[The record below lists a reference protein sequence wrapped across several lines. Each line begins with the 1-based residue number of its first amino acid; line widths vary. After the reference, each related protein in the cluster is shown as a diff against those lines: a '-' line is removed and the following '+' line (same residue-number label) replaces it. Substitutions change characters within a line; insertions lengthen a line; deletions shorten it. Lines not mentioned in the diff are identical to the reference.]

1 VPIAELNGN
10 KLYYEV
16 TGDGPDTILFSHGAF
31 LDHTVWDR
39 VVAELSGDYRCITWD
54 ERGHGMSECNGPFD
68 YWDAAKDALGLLDVV
83 GADEAVFVGMSQ
95 GGWLSQRAALTAPEK
110 VRGVVLQGT
119 SISLLTEEEQAGYA
133 QLGQAWVTMG
143 PVGDIANAV
152 LGIQFAGS
160 DYDGSYWI
168 QRWQSKPPSAWAE
181 VWQTILNRDD
191 ITDRVRKFPCPV
203 AVVHGSADAAFS
215 PDIARATVNM
225 VPYCVGLTMILG
237 GPHAAALTHP
247 QEVAGAVRTFV
258 QGLSG

>member
-31 LDHTVWDR
+31 LDHTMWEF
-39 VVAELSGDYRCITWD
+39 VVADLSADYRCITWD

-68 YWDAAKDALGLLDVV
+68 YWDAANDALGLLDLV
-83 GADEAVFVGMSQ
+83 GVDEAVFVGMSQ

-110 VRGVVLQGT
+110 VRGLVLQGT
-119 SISLLTEEEQAGYA
+119 SINLLTPEEQAGYA
-133 QLGQAWVTMG
+133 QLAEAWVANG
-143 PVGDIANAV
+143 PVGDIGNAV

-160 DYDGSYWI
+160 DYDGSYYL

-191 ITDRVRKFPCPV
+191 LGDRARKFACPV
-203 AVVHGSADAAFS
+203 AVLHGTADAAFS
-215 PDIARATVNM
+215 LDIARATVSM
-225 VPYCVGLTMILG
+225 VPYCVGLTTIVG
-237 GPHAAALTHP
+237 GPHAAALSHP
-247 QEVAGAVRTFV
+247 VEVAGAIRMLF